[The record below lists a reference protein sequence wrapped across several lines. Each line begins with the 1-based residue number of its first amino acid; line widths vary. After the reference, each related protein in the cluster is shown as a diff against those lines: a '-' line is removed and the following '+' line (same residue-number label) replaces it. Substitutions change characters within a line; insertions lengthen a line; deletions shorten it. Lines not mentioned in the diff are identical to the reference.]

1 MLLDYGSKSH
11 ALPESSAFNLV
22 LLRPSKFL
30 TTIGQSRAQQLIQLI
45 RPVMGTN
52 AWQPP
57 AQLDPGKMLAQLDN
71 GLPQILHQAVQL
83 QIAKLANTA
92 DKVANSP
99 VLQVSIVNRVLG
111 TQLNVLLELT
121 ALVQVVK

>member
-1 MLLDYGSKSH
+1 
-11 ALPESSAFNLV
+11 
-22 LLRPSKFL
+22 
-30 TTIGQSRAQQLIQLI
+30 
-45 RPVMGTN
+45 MGTN

-57 AQLDPGKMLAQLDN
+57 AQLDLGKMLAQLDN

-99 VLQVSIVNRVLG
+99 VLQVSIVKRVLG

-121 ALVQVVK
+121 ALVQLVK